1 MNYYFLIVRPENTVS
16 PADDESELKEIYR
29 LLRQFF
35 KEYNKASYKN
45 KFEVISSYLNILRI
59 KTENAD
65 TTSISIE
72 PYDRENYKY
81 FQKFITMLE
90 YELPNT
96 HKVIDYSKKLG
107 ITARKLSAVCRACKG
122 KSPKEIINEHLIS
135 ESKRLLTNTPHP
147 IKQIALQLGFADPY
161 QFSKYFKNHE
171 KVSPAFF
178 RKRGK

>member
-1 MNYYFLIVRPENTVS
+1 MNYYFLIVRPEN
-16 PADDESELKEIYR
+16 ADDPNDEADLKEIYR
-29 LLRQFF
+29 LLKQFF
-35 KEYNKASYKN
+35 KEYNKASYRN

-65 TTSISIE
+65 TTTISIE
-72 PYDRENYKY
+72 PYERENYRY
-81 FQKFITMLE
+81 FQKFISMLE

-107 ITARKLSAVCRACKG
+107 ITSRKLSAVCRACKG
-122 KSPKEIINEHLIS
+122 KSPKEIINEHLVA
-135 ESKRLLTNTPHP
+135 ESRRLLTDTNHP
-147 IKQIALQLGFADPY
+147 IKQIAMQLGFADPY

-178 RKRGK
+178 RKKGNA